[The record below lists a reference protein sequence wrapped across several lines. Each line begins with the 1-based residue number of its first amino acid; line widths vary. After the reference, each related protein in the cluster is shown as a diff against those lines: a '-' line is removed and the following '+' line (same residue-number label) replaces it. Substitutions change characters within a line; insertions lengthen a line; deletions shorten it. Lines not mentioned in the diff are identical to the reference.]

1 MAALTAKSQIW
12 ASKQPIEK
20 SINREL
26 DVVPDLVMSG
36 ALQHI
41 DQLHVDWTRWP
52 SCFSFS
58 FFFIERECI
67 ECIYCHY
74 TTAV

>member
-52 SCFSFS
+52 SCSYTGS
-58 FFFIERECI
+58 FFHSFL
-67 ECIYCHY
+67 
-74 TTAV
+74 

>member
-67 ECIYCHY
+67 ECIYCQY
-74 TTAV
+74 TPAV